1 MPRLLPPDA
10 IVGRYRLADFL
21 GAGGMGEV
29 YRATH
34 LASGQVVAIKILSS
48 AEIEASWLAR
58 FYHEARVQ
66 QGLDHP
72 NIVRLHEL
80 VDLGGRPCLV
90 MEYVGGE
97 SLADVLERQRRLA
110 PREALRV
117 LAAIAGAVAYVH
129 RHDIIHRDLKPGNVR
144 VTPDGG
150 IKLLDFGIS
159 KSRHAQGLT
168 QIGNVI
174 GTPRYLSPEQ
184 LMGQA
189 VTPAA
194 DVWALGVMLYELVTG
209 VPPFEGATDAQLWQR
224 IDAGSYTPAAPIAGA
239 PAEDAALMRRIDRLI
254 ATCLTRDP
262 LRRPTA
268 AALATSAGEAIA
280 AASWPAVKPY
290 PSGPKAAAKVPA
302 LATPIPVPPASG
314 PEVQVWLERWWL
326 PITASS
332 VAAVLLLLALYLAFD
347 RAVPSAAGGPVVPAA
362 GPRVASGN
370 GVRPAEPGVH
380 HIDVVTGRAS
390 VLVNG
395 KPIGETPVDYVGPI
409 GETVSVELRQPGFE
423 PVKEQIEMMTT
434 GTSTFMMHRTGERP

>member
-1 MPRLLPPDA
+1 MPRLLPPDG
-10 IVGRYRLADFL
+10 IVGRYRLAGFL

-34 LASGQVVAIKILSS
+34 LASGQVVAIKILSAS
-48 AEIEASWLAR
+48 EIEASWLAR

-90 MEYVGGE
+90 MDYVGGE
-97 SLADVLERQRRLA
+97 SLADQIERQQRIP

-117 LAAIAGAVAYVH
+117 LQAIAGAVAYVH
-129 RHDIIHRDLKPGNVR
+129 THDIIHRDLKPGNIR
-144 VTPDGG
+144 VTPDGA

-168 QIGNVI
+168 EVGNVI

-184 LMGQA
+184 LMGQP

-194 DVWALGVMLYELVTG
+194 DVWALGVLLYEMVTG
-209 VPPFEGATDAQLWQR
+209 TPPFGGMTDAQLWQR
-224 IDAGSYTPAAPIAGA
+224 IDAGTYTTASSVLA
-239 PAEDAALMRRIDRLI
+239 PAGGDAAAIRRVDRVI
-254 ATCLTRDP
+254 ASCLTRDP
-262 LRRPTA
+262 SRRPTA
-268 AALATSAGEAIA
+268 AALATAAGEALAASAWPPVRAYA
-280 AASWPAVKPY
+280 AAPTPSLGGPA
-290 PSGPKAAAKVPA
+290 GAGGTPA
-302 LATPIPVPPASG
+302 QA
-314 PEVQVWLERWWL
+314 WLERWWL

-332 VAAVLLLLALYLAFD
+332 AAIALLVVALYLALD
-347 RAVPSAAGGPVVPAA
+347 RPAPPAGGGPVAAAGMDPRSAGPAA
-362 GPRVASGN
+362 DS
-370 GVRPAEPGVH
+370 GVH
-380 HIDVVTGRAS
+380 HIDVITGRAT

-395 KPIGETPVDYVGPI
+395 KPLGDTPVDYIGPV

-423 PVKEQIEMMTT
+423 PVKEQIQVTTT